1 MYIEIYI
8 TLFFVLDV
16 YRNLYNSIFLFS
28 MYRENYIRKEIS
40 PVFTYATAFRTAD
53 KKTRKILIQN
63 LAEEYEE
70 SDVHE
75 RRYLKKQ
82 YDEIKEIL
90 FQEGKRPM

>member
-1 MYIEIYI
+1 M
-8 TLFFVLDV
+8 
-16 YRNLYNSIFLFS
+16 
-28 MYRENYIRKEIS
+28 
-40 PVFTYATAFRTAD
+40 FTYATAFRTAD

-70 SDVHE
+70 SNVHE

-82 YDEIKEIL
+82 YEQIQQIL